1 MNTIKPTDIEDFK
14 RMLKRKGLKTTPQR
28 LCVHTAMLELGH
40 ASAEMVC
47 ERIAKAGG
55 HKVTEASVYNILT
68 HFANLGI
75 YSFRM
80 SSNNKM
86 YFDVNTFPHIHLYDR
101 QNNVYRDILD
111 SELMAA
117 IYDRLSHKKFKGFA
131 VENIDIQIVVSPT
144 KKRTLPSANKKTSNS

>member
-14 RMLKRKGLKTTPQR
+14 RLLKRKGLKTTPQR

-40 ASAEMVC
+40 ASADMVVS
-47 ERIAKAGG
+47 RIAQSAAQKI
-55 HKVTEASVYNILT
+55 TEASVYNILT
-68 HFANLGI
+68 HFASLGI

-111 SELMAA
+111 SELMAT
-117 IYDRLSHKKFKGFA
+117 IYDHLAHKKFKGYSI
-131 VENIDIQIVVSPT
+131 ENIDIQIVVSPT
-144 KKRTLPSANKKTSNS
+144 KKRSLSAAK